1 MHSLIEFLLASSI
14 ALAFHFGLHMEK
26 EAYTV
31 FGVGLLLALSV
42 YLIMHK
48 LEQIES
54 RFKKLFMATHPLDSL
69 MDQLSDPESTSKG
82 RSFMAMTES
91 LLKMLS
97 EGAVPL
103 TEGEYY
109 YEASQSLT
117 SCKKE
122 IRAVNSI
129 EIADWMGKV
138 QKENYYRDQVRARES
153 GLAIRRIFV
162 IRPQNLLN
170 EDILLTVRH
179 QLADGID
186 VRIAMWD
193 DLHLSG
199 AEQVEMPINFVLFDE
214 GPLIH
219 RSPLF
224 GIYYGK
230 KVSSRTEVARFNRIY
245 KILEQHA
252 QLPEDVLPGAKSSEV
267 DKISDP
273 KRPQI
278 KYSGDDQVKC

>member
-48 LEQIES
+48 LEQVEG
-54 RFKKLFMATHPLDSL
+54 RFKKLFMSAHPLNAL
-69 MDQLSDPESTSKG
+69 MDQLHDPAAAAKG

-97 EGAVPL
+97 EGAIPL

-109 YEASQSLT
+109 YEASQSL
-117 SCKKE
+117 SYCKKE

-138 QKENYYRDQVRARES
+138 QKENYYRNQVLARQS
-153 GLAIRRIFV
+153 GISIRRIFV
-162 IRPQNLLN
+162 LRPLDLLN
-170 EDILLTVRH
+170 AEILLTIRH
-179 QLADGID
+179 QLEDGID

-193 DLHLSG
+193 DLHISG
-199 AEQVEMPINFVLFDE
+199 TEQVEMPINFVLFDE
-214 GPLIH
+214 GPLIQ

-230 KVSSRTEVARFNRIY
+230 KVSSTTEVARFKRIY
-245 KILEQHA
+245 EILEQHA
-252 QLPEDVLPGAKSSEV
+252 RLPEEVLPGPTVSEAV
-267 DKISDP
+267 ARSKEDSLGALP
-273 KRPQI
+273 LREGQI
-278 KYSGDDQVKC
+278 TS